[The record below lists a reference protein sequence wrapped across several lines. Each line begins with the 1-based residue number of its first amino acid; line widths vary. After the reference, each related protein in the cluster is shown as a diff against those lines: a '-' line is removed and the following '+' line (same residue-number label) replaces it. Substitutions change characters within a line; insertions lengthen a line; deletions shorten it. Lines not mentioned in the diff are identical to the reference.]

1 MFLNVDIWFETNAQ
15 CARLTNNNKIYK
27 KMKISHL
34 CDFVEI
40 VIYVCSFVI
49 IIRQ

>member
-1 MFLNVDIWFETNAQ
+1 MHSVPAWPTTTKYI
-15 CARLTNNNKIYK
+15 K

-40 VIYVCSFVI
+40 VIYACSFVI